1 MGLKKK
7 LLLIMTGKQL
17 SILLRTD
24 AIVLKLHT
32 AGRSSSEHPGSSV
45 EDNSDR
51 SAAFWE
57 ELRERVSSTRSL
69 RPASHLPSG
78 WL

>member
-1 MGLKKK
+1 
-7 LLLIMTGKQL
+7 MTSEGDYYWRAVPVPGTSVRLGNLRQQPIIVEVRL
-17 SILLRTD
+17 SNLLRTD

-51 SAAFWE
+51 SAA
-57 ELRERVSSTRSL
+57 
-69 RPASHLPSG
+69 P
-78 WL
+78 

>member
-7 LLLIMTGKQL
+7 LLLIMTGKRL

-32 AGRSSSEHPGSSV
+32 AGRSSSAHPGSSV
-45 EDNSDR
+45 EDKPDR
-51 SAAFWE
+51 SAA
-57 ELRERVSSTRSL
+57 
-69 RPASHLPSG
+69 P
-78 WL
+78 